1 VGKEVVTSNDAN
13 TLTITNPGFV
23 PDTTTKYIIMD
34 TFGVATAGTSTT
46 LTDTTKL
53 GQLINGQVKDLFIFW
68 YWSKNRSFHLLK
80 YSKYTYIFF
89 LTIVPDTTTYTT
101 ILVFSRSVGVGL
113 RWIFGNTDAD
123 LKGTFNMS
131 KRW

>member
-1 VGKEVVTSNDAN
+1 VGKEVVITSNDAN

-34 TFGVATAGTSTT
+34 TFVATAGTSTT
-46 LTDTTKL
+46 LTDTHKSNKWA
-53 GQLINGQVKDLFIFW
+53 GKRLFI
-68 YWSKNRSFHLLK
+68 LLVLVK
-80 YSKYTYIFF
+80 EQTTITSNTVNTLTY
-89 LTIVPDTTTYTT
+89 LSIVPDTTTCYT
-101 ILVFSRSVGVGL
+101 ILGVSTRSVGVGL

>member
-1 VGKEVVTSNDAN
+1 VITSNDAN

-53 GQLINGQVKDLFIFW
+53 GQLINGQVKDFYTSGTGQRTEVSISSNTVNTLT
-68 YWSKNRSFHLLK
+68 YSFA
-80 YSKYTYIFF
+80 
-89 LTIVPDTTTYTT
+89 IVPDTTTCYT
-101 ILVFSRSVGVGL
+101 ILGVYTFSRS
-113 RWIFGNTDAD
+113 WFKMDIW
-123 LKGTFNMS
+123 KH
-131 KRW
+131 

>member
-1 VGKEVVTSNDAN
+1 VGKEVVITSNDAN

-53 GQLINGQVKDLFIFW
+53 GQLINGQVKDLFI
-68 YWSKNRSFHLLK
+68 LLVPVK
-80 YSKYTYIFF
+80 EQKFSSNTVNTLTYILSLSYLIQLLAILYFVF
-89 LTIVPDTTTYTT
+89 LHVQ
-101 ILVFSRSVGVGL
+101 
-113 RWIFGNTDAD
+113 
-123 LKGTFNMS
+123 
-131 KRW
+131 